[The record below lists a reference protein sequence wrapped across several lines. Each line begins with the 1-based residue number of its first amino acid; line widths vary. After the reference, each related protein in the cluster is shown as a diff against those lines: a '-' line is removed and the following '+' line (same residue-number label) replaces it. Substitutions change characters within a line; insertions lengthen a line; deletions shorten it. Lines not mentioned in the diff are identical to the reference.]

1 MVEPEIPSH
10 TNLIALLWCQKKGE
24 IATISQSKFELLTCS
39 SILLHVISNEMTII
53 INPFLVGCCIK
64 TDLKKSQGTKKLPMT
79 LSTFHKALCSMSH
92 WINTGCFL
100 CFFQAI
106 FFYHHYAMNGCLLH
120 VGRREERRKY
130 ENGATRNFLWVT
142 SAFRARPNVHT
153 PVSYFFGNQIDCRV
167 EFWVWSMVFVQF
179 AGLKL
184 YVYDTWMKFNNR
196 QKYKCVSPPFQI
208 YE

>member
-39 SILLHVISNEMTII
+39 SILLPVISNEMTII

-92 WINTGCFL
+92 WINTGCFFVLFPSHFLLPSL
-100 CFFQAI
+100 CNERVCFMWGGGRKEENMKMGLREI
-106 FFYHHYAMNGCLLH
+106 FCEWLVLSVPGLMCTCQFHI
-120 VGRREERRKY
+120 
-130 ENGATRNFLWVT
+130 FLV
-142 SAFRARPNVHT
+142 
-153 PVSYFFGNQIDCRV
+153 I
-167 EFWVWSMVFVQF
+167 
-179 AGLKL
+179 K
-184 YVYDTWMKFNNR
+184 
-196 QKYKCVSPPFQI
+196 
-208 YE
+208 